1 MKRLMVISLTAIIFI
16 GCSESTSTPVEPKPE
31 KIKPSQT
38 QINQVLTA
46 LKSENSDVVD
56 AIYNEGGIY
65 NWVVGVNAPFD
76 GQGSW
81 MGYAMAMCNT
91 LYEYGVLT
99 KGDSA
104 SKTISHGVRVVD
116 MGKFSSTNGS
126 FRKASLG
133 SCDCKTWKMNQ
144 I

>member
-1 MKRLMVISLTAIIFI
+1 LKNIILTLIAFGLI
-16 GCSESTSTPVEPKPE
+16 GCSDSTSTPVEPKPE

-38 QINQVLTA
+38 QINQVLSA
-46 LKSENSDVVD
+46 LKLENSDVVD
-56 AIYNEGGIY
+56 ALYNDGGSY

-99 KGDSA
+99 KGEPT
-104 SKTISHGVRVVD
+104 SKTISHGVRVVE
-116 MGKFSSTNGS
+116 MAKFSSTNGN

-133 SCDCKTWKMNQ
+133 SCDCKTWKMNK